1 MEHSDFETSR
11 KWTKATWLFVLG
23 IVCISFTMRSPLTSV
38 GPIVEILRENLHI
51 SNVVAGFITTIPL
64 LAFALVS
71 PFVPK
76 VSRRIGIERALF
88 VSMFML
94 GIGIILRSLGD
105 STMLYIGTVLIG
117 VGIAFSNVL
126 MPSIIKL
133 RFPLQIGLLT
143 AIFTVSM
150 NVTASVAAG
159 VSYPIATTALGWQGS
174 LSIWLVFII
183 IAIIIWFPQTKQSD
197 HTSTAH
203 LAGEPP
209 KKKIWQYPL
218 TWALTFSMGFQSF
231 LFYTTV
237 AWVPAMLVEQGL
249 SASASGA
256 MFSVLQLSQIPMTF
270 IVPILAG
277 RTRDQ
282 RPLVIMFSLFYLIG
296 FGGLLLE
303 WTTLTW
309 LWMVFLGLAGGAS
322 FGICMMLFSVR
333 ARNAYEAAELSG
345 FGQSIGYLLAAT
357 GPVLYGYVYDHSTNG
372 FHSANFVYLA
382 VAIILFVF
390 SYVSAKDRYVTND

>member
-1 MEHSDFETSR
+1 MEQSHFETSR

-23 IVCISFTMRSPLTSV
+23 IVCISFTMRSPITSV
-38 GPIVEILRENLHI
+38 GPIVEILRDNLHI
-51 SNVVAGFITTIPL
+51 SNVIAGFITTIPL
-64 LAFALVS
+64 LAFAVVS
-71 PFVPK
+71 PIVPK
-76 VSRRIGIERALF
+76 VSRRIGIERTLF
-88 VSMFML
+88 IAMFIL
-94 GIGIILRSLGD
+94 AIGVILRSLGS

-117 VGIAFSNVL
+117 IGIAFSNVL

-150 NVTASVAAG
+150 NVTASLAAG
-159 VSYPIATTALGWQGS
+159 VSYPIATTALGWQGT
-174 LSIWLVFII
+174 LCIWLVFII
-183 IAIIIWFPQTKQSD
+183 IAIIVWLPQTKKTD
-197 HTSTAH
+197 HVNAANLS
-203 LAGEPP
+203 GKPP

-218 TWALTFSMGFQSF
+218 TWALTFAMGFQSF

-237 AWVPAMLVEQGL
+237 AWVPAMLTEQGM

-256 MFSVLQLSQIPMTF
+256 MFSVLQFSQIPMTF
-270 IVPILAG
+270 IIPILAG

-282 RPLVIMFSLFYLIG
+282 RPLVVMFSLFYLIG

-303 WTTLTW
+303 WTSLTW
-309 LWMVFLGLAGGAS
+309 LWMIFLGLAGGAS
-322 FGICMMLFSVR
+322 FGICMMFFSVR

-357 GPVLYGYVYDHSTNG
+357 GPVLYGFVHDYAGG

-382 VAIILFVF
+382 VAIILFFF
-390 SYVSAKDRYVTND
+390 SYASAKDRYVTND